1 MATSKP
7 SRVLIDQTML
17 CEAARLLLGADAP
30 EMEMGMRLP
39 LARTP
44 DTAERLV
51 HLATLLDALLLYD
64 ELYVL
69 DAQLPHDAD
78 TLPLR
83 QVLLDRRIL
92 RPVDTHALSANIA
105 DELTGFLRDAE
116 TFQEPWNPHELAS
129 GEDVA
134 NSVRLLLAHPDE
146 SGESTNPRG
155 RGIASLMRG
164 EVEGNLSA
172 GCIRSSRPE
181 LQSDPLRTLGWTM
194 LNNIG
199 YFHSGAI
206 YGGVSQLRTFAYWR
220 VSAHL
225 RIPFLPSLHRLPAY
239 HLITDHVR
247 RTVQDRVYEVVA
259 DSFRTTVDEV
269 YEDENPAPLYLP
281 PALALF
287 LNHLRAH
294 GDIAMAVDD
303 LRHQHRK
310 LRRAL
315 AELQQSL
322 ESGSTLGDA
331 KAARHRLNAALDA
344 LRGDLDP
351 HDQAAAGTVDQL
363 IDIVPGVVNAAA
375 NPLDVGGYAE
385 ALVARPAELIRS
397 WWLRRP
403 VRSAIRLSSR
413 LDNLSRYHRLLG
425 EATGQHVD
433 PGDFEHLRQEYGAAL
448 TLYGGDSRLPAATPI
463 PSATPSPTAEP
474 PEEEA
479 PPWFA

>member
-30 EMEMGMRLP
+30 GIRMGHP

-92 RPVDTHALSANIA
+92 RPVDTRALSANIA

-116 TFQEPWNPHELAS
+116 TFQEPWSPRGLAS

-155 RGIASLMRG
+155 RGIASVMRG
-164 EVEGNLSA
+164 EVEGDLSA
-172 GCIRSSRPE
+172 GRIWSSRPE

-194 LNNIG
+194 LSNIG

-206 YGGVSQLRTFAYWR
+206 YGGVSHLRTFVYWR

-385 ALVARPAELIRS
+385 ALVARPAEWIRS

-433 PGDFEHLRQEYGAAL
+433 PGRFEHLRQEYGAAL
-448 TLYGGDSRLPAATPI
+448 TLYGGDSRLPAATP
-463 PSATPSPTAEP
+463 SPTAEP
-474 PEEEA
+474 PEQEA
-479 PPWFA
+479 PPRFA

>member
-1 MATSKP
+1 M
-7 SRVLIDQTML
+7 
-17 CEAARLLLGADAP
+17 
-30 EMEMGMRLP
+30 
-39 LARTP
+39 
-44 DTAERLV
+44 AERLV

-92 RPVDTHALSANIA
+92 RPVGTRALSASVA

-116 TFQEPWNPHELAS
+116 TFQESWSPRGLAS

-146 SGESTNPRG
+146 SGGPTNPRG
-155 RGIASLMRG
+155 RGIASVMRG
-164 EVEGNLSA
+164 EVEGDLSA
-172 GCIRSSRPE
+172 GRIWSSRPE

-194 LNNIG
+194 LTNIG

-206 YGGVSQLRTFAYWR
+206 YGGVSHLRTFVYWR

-259 DSFRTTVDEV
+259 DSFRTTVAEV

-310 LRRAL
+310 LRRVL

-322 ESGSTLGDA
+322 S
-331 KAARHRLNAALDA
+331 
-344 LRGDLDP
+344 P
-351 HDQAAAGTVDQL
+351 
-363 IDIVPGVVNAAA
+363 
-375 NPLDVGGYAE
+375 
-385 ALVARPAELIRS
+385 ARPWATPRPPVIDSTRLWTPCAATSTRTTRPRPARWTSSSTSCPAWSTRPPIRS
-397 WWLRRP
+397 TW
-403 VRSAIRLSSR
+403 
-413 LDNLSRYHRLLG
+413 
-425 EATGQHVD
+425 
-433 PGDFEHLRQEYGAAL
+433 
-448 TLYGGDSRLPAATPI
+448 AATPRRWSPAR
-463 PSATPSPTAEP
+463 PSGSAPGGCDALFGPPSD
-474 PEEEA
+474 
-479 PPWFA
+479 